1 MLQAAVAARIPV
13 LAIPDSPYNAPIMPQ
28 RACFAA
34 LAGLV
39 LVVLAAPVLA
49 NEHGSSADEDFLP
62 HVEIMPFAGYRVG
75 GSFYF
80 DRGLAT
86 QHSLDLG
93 DDAAWGVD
101 VGLYRDRA
109 SFYELLYSQQDA
121 RIDTIGT
128 TIGSLKLR
136 TEYAHIGGTLLFP
149 DQNWFVPYLSM
160 TIGATKFDPHSASL
174 VAETDFSMSLGGG
187 LRLPINEHLAV
198 SLGVRGYLTF
208 IDPSSQI
215 FCGGS
220 GSLNCLF
227 RISAT
232 SFYQFEGQVGF
243 VMRF

>member
-1 MLQAAVAARIPV
+1 
-13 LAIPDSPYNAPIMPQ
+13 MPQ

-232 SFYQFEGQVGF
+232 SFYQFEGQLGF